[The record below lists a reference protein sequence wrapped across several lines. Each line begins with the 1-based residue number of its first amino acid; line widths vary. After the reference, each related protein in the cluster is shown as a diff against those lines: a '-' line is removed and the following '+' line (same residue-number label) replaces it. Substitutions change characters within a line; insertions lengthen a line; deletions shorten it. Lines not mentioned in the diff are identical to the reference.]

1 MNILLPGILFAIGWT
16 IGIAG
21 IVNMII
27 KKSSNGWFIRTEIV
41 MWTLTIIGIIALLVI
56 N

>member
-1 MNILLPGILFAIGWT
+1 MNALLAEILFAIGWT

-21 IVNMII
+21 IVNMVI

-41 MWTLTIIGIIALLVI
+41 MWTFTIIGIIVLWMMI
-56 N
+56 